1 MSPPPSACLFGTY
14 DAGHSANRLLGL
26 ALARAGWRV
35 VECHEPLWEETRTK
49 GRRYFGVRSL
59 ARLGVRWAAAAR
71 RLGRRWRR
79 LDGPPP
85 LVVVGF
91 GGQLDVLLAR
101 RLCRPRA
108 GLVFAPLVSLTE
120 TLVDDRRLVAPG
132 GPPARALA
140 WLDRASLGAADLVLA
155 DTEAHAEY
163 LAGLGA
169 PRDRVVVWYLGVEPE
184 FLPAVAARPVPRR
197 VLFYGRHLPLHG
209 VETIVLAAARLGA
222 RAEVVL
228 LGDGPERARAE
239 ALARRAGA
247 RIAWR
252 DEVPLARLPAEL
264 AAAALVLGVF
274 GASRKAAMVVPNK
287 VWQAAAAG
295 RPLVTRDGPALREVL
310 RPDEHCLACPPADP
324 AALAE
329 AIGRLLDDPGFAEG
343 LGRAARAHLLARFA
357 PERQAAHLARVL
369 AERFG
374 VRTAAA
380 PAPLAAGG

>member
-26 ALARAGWRV
+26 ALARAGWGV

-49 GRRYFGVRSL
+49 GRRYFGAPSL

-71 RLGRRWRR
+71 RLVRRWRR
-79 LDGPPP
+79 LAGPPP

-140 WLDRASLGAADLVLA
+140 WLDRASLRAADLVLA

-169 PRDRVVVWYLGVEPE
+169 PRDRVAVWYLGVEPE

-252 DEVPLARLPAEL
+252 DEVPLASLPAEL

-357 PERQAAHLARVL
+357 PERQAAHLARIL

-374 VRTAAA
+374 VRAAA
-380 PAPLAAGG
+380 VPAPLAAGG

>member
-1 MSPPPSACLFGTY
+1 MSASASACLFGTY

-35 VECHEPLWEETRTK
+35 VECHEPLWEEAPSK
-49 GRRYFGVRSL
+49 GPGYFGAASL
-59 ARLGVRWAAAAR
+59 ARLGARWAAAAG
-71 RLGRRWRR
+71 RLARRWRR
-79 LDGPPP
+79 LAGPPP

-132 GPPARALA
+132 GLGARALA
-140 WLDRASLGAADLVLA
+140 WLDRASLRAADLVLA
-155 DTEAHAEY
+155 DTRAHAGY
-163 LAGLGA
+163 LAALGA
-169 PRDRVVVWYLGVEPE
+169 PRGRLAVWYLGVEPE
-184 FLPAVAARPVPRR
+184 FLPTLAARPVPRR

-209 VETIVLAAARLGA
+209 VETIALAAARLGE

-228 LGDGPERARAE
+228 IGEGPERARAE

-247 RIAWR
+247 RLAWR
-252 DEVPLARLPAEL
+252 DQVPLASLPAEL
-264 AAAALVLGVF
+264 AAAAVVLGVF
-274 GASRKAAMVVPNK
+274 GASQKAAMVMPNK

-295 RPLVTRDGPALREVL
+295 RPLVTRDAPALREVL
-310 RPDEHCLACPPADP
+310 RPGEHCLACPPADP

-329 AIGRLLDDPGFAEG
+329 AIGRLLDDPGFAVG
-343 LGRAARAHLLARFA
+343 LGRAARRHVLARFS
-357 PERQAAHLARVL
+357 PERQAEHLARVL
-369 AERFG
+369 AERLG
-374 VRTAAA
+374 VHAPDA
-380 PAPLAAGG
+380 PAPRVGSG

>member
-1 MSPPPSACLFGTY
+1 RHRARAEPDPGRGAPDRRLPDAADRPGRRSDRREPVAAGGHPGARARDRAAPRRRTRRGAPRARGRGAAGAARPTVSLPPRACLFGTY

-35 VECHEPLWEETRTK
+35 AECHEPLWEETRTK

-169 PRDRVVVWYLGVEPE
+169 PGDRVAVWYLGVEPE
-184 FLPAVAARPVPRR
+184 FLPAVAARPAPRR
-197 VLFYGRHLPLHG
+197 VLFYGRPLPLHG
-209 VETIVLAAARLGA
+209 VETIVLAAARLGTQ
-222 RAEVVL
+222 AEVVL
-228 LGDGPERARAE
+228 LGDGPHRASAE

-252 DEVPLARLPAEL
+252 GEAPLAPLPAEP
-264 AAAALVLGVF
+264 AAAALVPAVLG
-274 GASRKAAMVVPNK
+274 
-287 VWQAAAAG
+287 AG
-295 RPLVTRDGPALREVL
+295 REPARGGPAL
-310 RPDEHCLACPPADP
+310 
-324 AALAE
+324 
-329 AIGRLLDDPGFAEG
+329 GR
-343 LGRAARAHLLARFA
+343 
-357 PERQAAHLARVL
+357 Q
-369 AERFG
+369 
-374 VRTAAA
+374 
-380 PAPLAAGG
+380 GGSS